1 MRSETLF
8 RLFLWAM
15 SFALT
20 ATGAEPA
27 TRRVQLRFVSLSQP
41 ILGAGIAGADGK
53 ATPLVI
59 PDLSLSP
66 PVSHATGRLRLIS
79 TQPTAAAPKKPDV
92 PADPEDLQQPVPG
105 FRRAKTAETSLIRAG
120 NREIGATDLP
130 AGDHQRF
137 IILVHPGK
145 GSGLTAIPDRLG
157 FFPPGSDRY
166 VNLTPSTV
174 IIDVPSGR
182 LTLPPNG
189 SIVLRPGVTNLR
201 QYHLKLLT
209 KSGAE
214 EEPFFAAFTA
224 QDDERRNLRILI
236 PGGVDGTRVEMKT
249 ISDGLVAEDNYR

>member
-8 RLFLWAM
+8 RLSLWAM

-27 TRRVQLRFVSLSQP
+27 MRRVQLRFVSLSQP

-105 FRRAKTAETSLIRAG
+105 FRRAKTAETSPVRAG

-166 VNLTPSTV
+166 VNLTGVPV
-174 IIDVPSGR
+174 IVDLPAGR
-182 LTLPPNG
+182 QTLPPNG
-189 SIVLRPGVTNLR
+189 STVLRPGATHLHQYQLR
-201 QYHLKLLT
+201 LLT
-209 KSGAE
+209 KTGGE
-214 EEPFFAAFTA
+214 EKPFFSAFTA
-224 QDDERRNLRILI
+224 QDDGRRNLRLLM
-236 PGGVDGTRVEMKT
+236 PDPADPSSLLMKT
-249 ISDGLVAEDNYR
+249 ISDAQADEDNYR